1 MNQFGENQAEVG
13 GREKRLG
20 LGEKL
25 AEVCG
30 GEVLQGA
37 AEAVEFDRKGLREN
51 TALITHERIGR
62 SFRFERQHLDRF
74 LAQHR
79 RRSRQGV
86 FA

>member
-1 MNQFGENQAEVG
+1 MLVVAKKG
-13 GREKRLG
+13 LG

-25 AEVCG
+25 AEVCD

-51 TALITHERIGR
+51 SALITHECIGR

-74 LAQHR
+74 LR
-79 RRSRQGV
+79 LKIPTLLRGDP
-86 FA
+86 